1 MCHLAV
7 LDDNLHLVP
16 LSGRVSVLWLCD
28 NHVVEACALTDAECS
43 AELSVRVTLVVEHL
57 ALRATDVDGLVVE
70 LAAVVDGLR
79 DGHAASLCLFG
90 LRRIV
95 VDGSRLF
102 AEVED
107 AGVTAFCYLPFNLEL
122 KVLELVSEDDVSA
135 FTWPAA
141 IEVQGTVLDV
151 PLAGD
156 VVLAVS
162 APTVEART
170 VEEDIVAVLVN
181 LQRAEV
187 NLRILDNDVLR
198 LSLYASR
205 KLKRKLKRKLIRY
218 AHGR

>member
-57 ALRATDVDGLVVE
+57 ALWATDVDGLVVE
-70 LAAVVDGLR
+70 LAAIVDGLR
-79 DGHAASLCLFG
+79 DGYAAGLCLFG
-90 LRRIV
+90 LRRIVVDGSRLFARRIV

-187 NLRILDNDVLR
+187 NLSVLR
-198 LSLYASR
+198 STCGFSITTYW
-205 KLKRKLKRKLIRY
+205 
-218 AHGR
+218 G